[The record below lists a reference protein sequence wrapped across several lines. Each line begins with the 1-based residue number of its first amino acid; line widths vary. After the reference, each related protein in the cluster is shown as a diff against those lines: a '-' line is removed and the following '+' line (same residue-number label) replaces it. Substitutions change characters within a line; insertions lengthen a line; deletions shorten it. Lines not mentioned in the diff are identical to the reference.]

1 VTQRPPTRKRE
12 VSQAFRRVVR
22 FDLYKARD
30 QFFAA
35 NKDAE
40 GFVVC
45 AETGERISR
54 DQAQMDHRAPLTF
67 EVIVRTFLASQ
78 GLALDQVPITSGRD
92 EQVSPEIA
100 DSALAERFRG
110 YHAKVALLD
119 LVKDTANLVQSA
131 RHRMKPTRIKLT

>member
-1 VTQRPPTRKRE
+1 MPKDLSSAPKPASALAAIRPKWT
-12 VSQAFRRVVR
+12 
-22 FDLYKARD
+22 
-30 QFFAA
+30 
-35 NKDAE
+35 
-40 GFVVC
+40 
-45 AETGERISR
+45 T
-54 DQAQMDHRAPLTF
+54 APLTF